1 MQPAC
6 RASSHGSRTK
16 SCIERVVDVNSHAIA
31 VVRGQRKRESPN
43 LPSSVCPPSLTAP
56 NQYRR
61 DLGCLSRRP
70 TEASRWNR
78 APATGHSINNS
89 GGRQTK
95 EKNRRDEKK
104 RRQLGLSEE
113 SAQHT
118 RTPKSTPRAAYAAPH
133 CSLQQLHERRSL
145 AGLPSPRSV
154 DWNEPADCCHSARI
168 PKQLC
173 YTERRA
179 ALSFRST
186 KSTQTRGWPGGD
198 VTPRPSPPLF
208 RAKNCNDEGRT
219 GKQKRRTRTIRR
231 RKTPINVHRTQKPA
245 FIDVGCKLARLQSSF
260 QGSGW

>member
-1 MQPAC
+1 M
-6 RASSHGSRTK
+6 
-16 SCIERVVDVNSHAIA
+16 VDVNSHAIA

-43 LPSSVCPPSLTAP
+43 LPSSVSPPSLTAP

-104 RRQLGLSEE
+104 KKGGSLDSARKAHNTHAHQKVLREQPTRRP
-113 SAQHT
+113 T
-118 RTPKSTPRAAYAAPH
+118 APY
-133 CSLQQLHERRSL
+133 SL

>member
-1 MQPAC
+1 MHRTGGRCKLPRYRSRSRPTQAREPKPPFFRVPPFPNCAKSIQA
-6 RASSHGSRTK
+6 RPRLSFTATYRSQQMEQGASDGPLYK
-16 SCIERVVDVNSHAIA
+16 QL
-31 VVRGQRKRESPN
+31 RGQADQRKK
-43 LPSSVCPPSLTAP
+43 PP
-56 NQYRR
+56 RR
-61 DLGCLSRRP
+61 
-70 TEASRWNR
+70 
-78 APATGHSINNS
+78 
-89 GGRQTK
+89 K
-95 EKNRRDEKK
+95 KNK

-145 AGLPSPRSV
+145 ARLPSPRSV